1 MNEENLEQKQVAGLG
16 ENVFNNNTQTA
27 NQPVG
32 LGEEESCYGKPERYD
47 YSGVQLPENYC
58 YNEELLNEFNELA
71 GKYNLSQ
78 KSANELM
85 SMAVKLTQLTGKN
98 YSEAMAERQRQQT
111 EDYKHSLINDRE
123 IGGSNFERTMRT
135 ANIAYTQFADADVQE
150 LLSKSGLN
158 CHPKV
163 VKMFYDIGR
172 RMQNDSVYGVNIA
185 AAPKENREDILFPTM
200 ER

>member
-1 MNEENLEQKQVAGLG
+1 MEENLETKQIAGLG
-16 ENVFNNNTQTA
+16 ENAFAPSSNNPETNSL
-27 NQPVG
+27 N
-32 LGEEESCYGKPERYD
+32 EEESCYGKPERYD
-47 YSGVQLPENYC
+47 YSGVALPENYC

-85 SMAVKLTQLTGKN
+85 SMAVKLTQFMGNN
-98 YSEAMAERQRQQT
+98 YSKTLAEQQRQQT
-111 EDYKHSLINDRE
+111 EDYKYNLINDRE
-123 IGGSNFERTMRT
+123 IGGANFERTMRT
-135 ANIAYTQFADADVQE
+135 ANLAYSQFADSDVQE

-163 VKMFYDIGR
+163 VKMFYNIGK
-172 RMQNDSVYGVNIA
+172 RMQNDSIYGVSIA

-200 ER
+200 